1 MLLARPFPMMLDF
14 ERAMGEMNRMFD
26 LFDGPLGLR
35 SMPRGT
41 FPAVNL
47 YDNQTE
53 LVLTAEIPGVKI
65 ADIGLSVAENTV
77 TLTGKRNGAECGKKD
92 RCYRQE
98 RPMGQFERTITL
110 GEKIDA
116 GGGDR
121 RLQGWDPDGSAA
133 QGQGHRAQD
142 HRNQTAV
149 KPGWMKR
156 IRFHSLFE

>member
-116 GGGDR
+116 GAATADYQDGILTV
-121 RLQGWDPDGSAA
+121 RLPKVKV
-133 QGQGHRAQD
+133 
-142 HRNQTAV
+142 TAPKTIEI
-149 KPGWMKR
+149 KPK
-156 IRFHSLFE
+156 

>member
-14 ERAMGEMNRMFD
+14 ERAMGEMNRMFE

-77 TLTGKRNGAECGKKD
+77 TLTGKRNGAESGKKD

-116 GGGDR
+116 GAATADYQDGILTV
-121 RLQGWDPDGSAA
+121 RLPKVKV
-133 QGQGHRAQD
+133 
-142 HRNQTAV
+142 TAPKTIEI
-149 KPGWMKR
+149 KPK
-156 IRFHSLFE
+156 

>member
-14 ERAMGEMNRMFD
+14 ERAMGEMSRMFD

-77 TLTGKRNGAECGKKD
+77 TLTGKRNGAECGKTD

-116 GGGDR
+116 GAATADYQDGILTV
-121 RLQGWDPDGSAA
+121 RLPKVKV
-133 QGQGHRAQD
+133 
-142 HRNQTAV
+142 TAPKILEI
-149 KPGWMKR
+149 KPK
-156 IRFHSLFE
+156 